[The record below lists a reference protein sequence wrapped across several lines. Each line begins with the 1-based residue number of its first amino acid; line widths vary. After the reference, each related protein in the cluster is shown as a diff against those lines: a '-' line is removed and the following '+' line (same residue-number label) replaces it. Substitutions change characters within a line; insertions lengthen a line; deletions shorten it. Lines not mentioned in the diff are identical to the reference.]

1 MHYTHYYNIIIFV
14 QSPGSVVRRTRTHRS
29 RCCIWNWRK
38 FKNAV
43 VLGNLRASWTS
54 IQSIVGLIWSPW
66 NVHLAKV
73 DFVFDKG
80 ETIFGWCQSIFL
92 MLWNF
97 FLKNPCILSQLTY
110 YEYFCRKIE
119 LVSLFFHPGPRW
131 IWNREKH
138 EKRSLWLLTQKII
151 TRSTSSNSAKDDW
164 HSLLNDDERGLNSEN
179 QTDWR

>member
-1 MHYTHYYNIIIFV
+1 MLYLKLK
-14 QSPGSVVRRTRTHRS
+14 
-29 RCCIWNWRK
+29 K

-97 FLKNPCILSQLTY
+97 FFKESRCFVVSYPARWSFPFLLWPLHWSSIFPTSRENRNIVVQLSQLTY

-131 IWNREKH
+131 IWNREKTL
-138 EKRSLWLLTQKII
+138 EEVFMIAYTKDN
-151 TRSTSSNSAKDDW
+151 NSF
-164 HSLLNDDERGLNSEN
+164 NFY
-179 QTDWR
+179 